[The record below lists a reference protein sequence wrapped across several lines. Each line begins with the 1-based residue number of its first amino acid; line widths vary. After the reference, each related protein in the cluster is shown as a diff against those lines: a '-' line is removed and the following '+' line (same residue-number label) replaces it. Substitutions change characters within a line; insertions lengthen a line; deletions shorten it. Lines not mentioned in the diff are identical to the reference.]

1 RDSDKIEEL
10 TAEKLILDSLK
21 SSEKVLDQVVITS
34 VSGKRLM
41 DSALKE
47 NISILNKQ
55 LSDLLLHSD
64 AQNLSIEPI
73 HSILR
78 SMQNQLTTLTD
89 STHSSFKY
97 KEIDLYLSYIERTLI
112 NTRLYLACQGASE
125 SIKIQ
130 TNPMDTLKHKLLN
143 ERSDELNSAIQTGC
157 PSMKAWRCA
166 NKIHSRM
173 AESLNNQQNGL
184 GKVWTHVTGNQTPAH
199 QILDQIVQR
208 MHALPKGDALT

>member
-1 RDSDKIEEL
+1 EEL

-112 NTRLYLACQGASE
+112 N
-125 SIKIQ
+125 
-130 TNPMDTLKHKLLN
+130 
-143 ERSDELNSAIQTGC
+143 
-157 PSMKAWRCA
+157 
-166 NKIHSRM
+166 
-173 AESLNNQQNGL
+173 
-184 GKVWTHVTGNQTPAH
+184 
-199 QILDQIVQR
+199 
-208 MHALPKGDALT
+208 